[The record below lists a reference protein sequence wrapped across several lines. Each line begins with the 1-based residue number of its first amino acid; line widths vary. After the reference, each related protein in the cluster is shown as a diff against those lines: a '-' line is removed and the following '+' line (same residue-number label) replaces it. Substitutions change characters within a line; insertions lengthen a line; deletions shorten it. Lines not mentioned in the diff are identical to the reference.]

1 MIVERM
7 REQQKKR
14 NRNKLNCYLNW
25 KITVTPPP
33 LVQEIL
39 LYCGAASAIEL
50 PAKTTMMTKKS
61 GLGSPFPVP
70 PSIDHRASSTQ
81 GTEPSSSS
89 LLPTSV
95 QRLLHIVVV
104 IPQVSLCRE
113 GVKRNWGNTAKRMMG
128 SIQNFR
134 SPSAEADCL
143 CMLSGMNKN
152 PSKNKTWRRRRI
164 LGNLISIS
172 RIISVS
178 FVVIVCGSLTLLI
191 NGSME

>member
-1 MIVERM
+1 MIVKRM
-7 REQQKKR
+7 REQQMKKR

-39 LYCGAASAIEL
+39 LSCGAASAIEL

-61 GLGSPFPVP
+61 GAGITFPLP

-81 GTEPSSSS
+81 GTESTSSS

-95 QRLLHIVVV
+95 HRLLPIVVV
-104 IPQVSLCRE
+104 ISQVSLCRE

-128 SIQNFR
+128 SIQIFR

-143 CMLSGMNKN
+143 CMLSGLNKKQDMKTK
-152 PSKNKTWRRRRI
+152 KN
-164 LGNLISIS
+164 LGQFNFHFQNNF
-172 RIISVS
+172 S
-178 FVVIVCGSLTLLI
+178 FVCGHRLRFFNSV
-191 NGSME
+191 N